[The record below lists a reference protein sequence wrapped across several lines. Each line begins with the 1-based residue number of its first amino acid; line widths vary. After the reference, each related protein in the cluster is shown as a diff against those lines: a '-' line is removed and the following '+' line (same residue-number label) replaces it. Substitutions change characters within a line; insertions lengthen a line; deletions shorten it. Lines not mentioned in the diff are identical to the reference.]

1 MESPRA
7 YFSGLPDPRIKRR
20 QLHDFQD
27 VIMLVLC
34 GVIAGCDE
42 WTSIEEYA
50 KSKITFLKTFLGL
63 QNGIPSHDT
72 FGDIFAK
79 IAPLAFEECFLQWTL
94 GVCKCCE
101 GEIVSIDGKQLRG
114 SYDSASNKAA
124 IHMVSAWANANRMV
138 LGQIKVD
145 NKSNEITAI
154 PYLLNVLVL
163 KGCIVTIDAMGC
175 QKAIAQQIIDAE
187 ADYVLALKGNQGLL
201 HEQVKDSFE
210 REPPTDTYTEYNN
223 DHGRVETRRYEVLT
237 DLKWIE
243 EVDKWEQLTTL
254 VKVQAEVFY
263 KRSQKTTT
271 ETRYYISSLPII
283 EKQKDIKT
291 IAKAVRAHWGI
302 ETSLHWCL
310 DVAFNED
317 KSRVRLGYADQN
329 LSMVR
334 KIALNLLRKEQTI
347 KKGIKTKR
355 LRAGWNDEYLKALLH
370 I

>member
-1 MESPRA
+1 MESPMR
-7 YFSGLPDPRIKRR
+7 YFEFLPDPRVNRR

-50 KSKITFLKTFLGL
+50 KTKIDFLKTFLGL
-63 QNGIPSHDT
+63 KNGIPSHDT

-79 IAPLAFEECFLQWTL
+79 IDPVLFEECFLNWTL
-94 GVCKCCE
+94 GVCKLCQ
-101 GEIVSIDGKQLRG
+101 GEVISIDGKQLRG
-114 SYDSASNKAA
+114 SYDSANKKAA
-124 IHMVSAWANANRMV
+124 IHMVSAWANENRMV

-145 NKSNEITAI
+145 DKSNEITAI
-154 PYLLNVLVL
+154 PHLLKVLVL

-175 QKAIAQQIIDAE
+175 QTAIAKQIIEAE

-201 HEQVKDSFE
+201 HQQVKDSFE
-210 REPPTDTYTEYNN
+210 RESVADKYTELNN
-223 DHGRVETRRYEVLT
+223 DHGRVEIRNYEVIT

-243 EVDKWEQLTTL
+243 ELDKWHELKTL
-254 VKVQAEVFY
+254 VKVEAEVFY
-263 KRSQKTTT
+263 KLSQKTST

-283 EKQKDIKT
+283 EKQSDIKT
-291 IAKAVRAHWGI
+291 IAKAVRGHWGI
-302 ETSLHWCL
+302 ETSLHWSL
-310 DVAFNED
+310 DVTFNED
-317 KSRVRLGYADQN
+317 KSRIRTGHADQN
-329 LSMVR
+329 LSIVR
-334 KIALNLLRKEQTI
+334 KIALNLLRKDDTI

-355 LRAGWNDEYLKALLH
+355 LRAGWNDEYLKELLR